1 MAAKKED
8 NTIFTDQFRAFYLL
22 YAGEL
27 IFFARKF
34 VDHQTA
40 EDIVHDLF
48 LKIWDKK
55 STVIVTKEIRTY
67 LQTVVQNACYDYL
80 KHKTI
85 QGSFIEKTIHQLRI
99 DELEYYQSSK
109 DDLFDKNKMEAVY
122 SAIEQLPPRSKDI
135 FKKAYLEGEK
145 HTSIAEEMNISIRTV
160 ETHIYKS
167 LKFLRHILTTF
178 GSLLFFFH
186 W

>member
-1 MAAKKED
+1 
-8 NTIFTDQFRAFYLL
+8 
-22 YAGEL
+22 
-27 IFFARKF
+27 
-34 VDHQTA
+34 
-40 EDIVHDLF
+40 
-48 LKIWDKK
+48 
-55 STVIVTKEIRTY
+55 
-67 LQTVVQNACYDYL
+67 
-80 KHKTI
+80 
-85 QGSFIEKTIHQLRI
+85 
-99 DELEYYQSSK
+99 
-109 DDLFDKNKMEAVY
+109 MEAVY